1 MFGINCAT
9 SSGGSFEFKS
19 LKRGSTLPFA
29 MIFNH
34 RCWGLDSLIEHTSE
48 NQAHLLFS
56 TCQQIRGDCSST
68 AILWP
73 LTLTVTKHQLT
84 LGPSSL
90 QIDACFKNKKAL
102 AFRRQDTPERKT
114 NRALWGP
121 WGPSGGSCDL
131 RKKEITKGKMRFL
144 WGNP

>member
-9 SSGGSFEFKS
+9 SSWGSFEFKS
-19 LKRGSTLPFA
+19 LQRGSTLPFA

-34 RCWGLDSLIEHTSE
+34 RLLRTWSNIPVKIRQLAVFYLPTNPWRLQQHCYFLATNIDCHKTSTHI
-48 NQAHLLFS
+48 A
-56 TCQQIRGDCSST
+56 
-68 AILWP
+68 P
-73 LTLTVTKHQLT
+73 L
-84 LGPSSL
+84 SL

-102 AFRRQDTPERKT
+102 AFRHQDTPERKT

-131 RKKEITKGKMRFL
+131 RKQEITKEKRRFP
-144 WGNP
+144 WRNP